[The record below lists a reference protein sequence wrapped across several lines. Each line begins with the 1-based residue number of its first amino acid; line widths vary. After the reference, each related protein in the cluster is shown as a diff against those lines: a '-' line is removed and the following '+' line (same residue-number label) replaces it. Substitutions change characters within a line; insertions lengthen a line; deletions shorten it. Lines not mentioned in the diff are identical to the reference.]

1 MKEIL
6 NIGKLISD
14 SSSYDEFYKK
24 LSKLSLN
31 KKYSSTDIGNIFE
44 KFCKLYL
51 QTKPQYKLKFKNV
64 WLHNK
69 GETPKKVCK
78 YLNLPGPDFGI
89 DIICETNQGE
99 FWSVQSKFR
108 SAQKDKLILDELDGF
123 MRMSY
128 ITCKNISFALVMQ
141 TIYSPPKNINL
152 FRDKAGFLSQNNFYK
167 IDDFLWKTICEKI
180 KNKNLIPKPHTPKP
194 HQRLA
199 IQDGKKHFE
208 EKKNTRGKLIMP
220 CATGKT
226 LIGYWISQEL
236 KCKKV
241 IVALPSIALVS
252 KTMEVW
258 ALEFLSQGIKP
269 DMFCVCSSRA
279 AGKIKNDDFVQ
290 YSYDLGFEV
299 ASDTDEKRIL
309 RFLKKKSK
317 IKVIFTTYQSGEV
330 LCKASKKAKINYDL
344 AIMDEAHNTAGH
356 KDKEMGMILHEK
368 NIRIKKRIF
377 MTATERVIRRK
388 SDDIVSMNKEEF
400 YGKVFHQLSFK
411 RAIDK
416 KIISDYDILT
426 FRVNDQKTLD
436 TIDKNKFLK
445 IKKIKKNVLTARD
458 LAVSISIRKSIK
470 KNSMKKII
478 TFHSDVDRAEDF
490 KITQEAISNNYSS
503 DYLDLDSFHVSSR
516 MNMGLRDNEMKN
528 FENSNRSIITNA
540 RCLTEG
546 IDVPAVDC
554 VTFVDPKTSK
564 IDIVQAAGRAL
575 RLSPETNKKK
585 GYILVP
591 IIVPRGKNLLSV
603 TEKSAFKEIVYLVAA
618 LSTMDE
624 RIKEDLKLIYSG
636 KKPRRGSPIKSSN
649 FEHILK
655 PTNLKKFEE
664 KISIEVW
671 KKIGKFHWEP
681 YEVTKKI
688 AQDNNI
694 NSNVEWRAFANS
706 EKKPPNVPHNPE
718 QVYLEFTTWAEF
730 LGTENYYSLNQK
742 AKKFN
747 IKVPNYNEAKKIIEK
762 FNFISLDHY
771 VDWVKKQRKDNPE
784 SKEAFLPLGPDNFYK
799 EFETAPEFLGR
810 KKNKFLNYGQAK
822 DFLKEKNITSN
833 IEFQKVRKKEDWG
846 HLIPSNP
853 QSHYEKFEGWEYFLG
868 KRDEKRLDYKKAS
881 KLSKEQGFEKVNE
894 WKKFQKKNKDLLP
907 AVPDREYA
915 DDWTG
920 WWDFA
925 GIISA
930 GAEDE
935 ELKKIYLPFKDA
947 RKFVRNK
954 KLKNVKEWRK
964 WAGSEKRPY
973 NIHKNPDGL
982 SIYEN
987 EWISWPDWL
996 GTDNVV
1002 HNLKSPNISKAK
1014 KIVKKNKIIN
1024 IEDYVAFVKANRK
1037 SKDKDIANLPTDPRT
1052 KYGKK
1057 FKGYPDF
1064 FGRKNLSNM
1073 PRK

>member
-1 MKEIL
+1 MKQII
-6 NIGKLISD
+6 NIDELIRGSK
-14 SSSYDEFYKK
+14 SYDEFFHN
-24 LSKLSLN
+24 LSNLSL
-31 KKYSSTDIGNIFE
+31 KKEYSSKSIGDVFE
-44 KFCKLYL
+44 KLCKLYL

-64 WLHNK
+64 WLHNQ

-99 FWSVQSKFR
+99 YWSVQSKFR
-108 SAQKDKLILDELDGF
+108 SAELDKLILDDLDGF

-141 TIYSPPKNINL
+141 TIYSPPKNISL
-152 FRDKAGFLSQNNFYK
+152 FRNKAGFINQNNFYK
-167 IDDFLWKTICEKI
+167 IDAFLWKSISEKTR
-180 KNKNLIPKPHTPKP
+180 NKNLTPKQHTPRP
-194 HQRLA
+194 HQKLA
-199 IQDGKKHFE
+199 IEDSKKYFSN
-208 EKKNTRGKLIMP
+208 KKNIRGKLIMP

-226 LIGYWISQEL
+226 LIGYWIAQEL
-236 KCKKV
+236 KCNKI

-269 DMFCVCSSRA
+269 DMFCVCSSKA

-290 YSYDLGFEV
+290 YTYDLGFEV

-309 RFLKKKSK
+309 KFLKKKSK

-330 LCKASKKAKINYDL
+330 LSKASRKSKINYDL
-344 AIMDEAHNTAGH
+344 AIMDEAHNTVGH
-356 KDKEMGMILHEK
+356 KYKEMGMLLHEK
-368 NIRIKKRIF
+368 NICIKKRIF

-388 SDDIVSMNKEEF
+388 SDDIISMNKEEF
-400 YGKVFHQLSFK
+400 YGKIFHQLSFK
-411 RAIDK
+411 KAIEN

-445 IKKIKKNVLTARD
+445 IKKIKKNALTARD
-458 LAVSISIRKSIK
+458 LAVSLSIRKSIK
-470 KNSMKKII
+470 KNSINKVIS
-478 TFHSDVDRAEDF
+478 FHGNVDKAEDF

-516 MNMGLRDNEMKN
+516 MNMGLRDLEMKH
-528 FENSNRSIITNA
+528 FENSKRSIITNA

-585 GYILVP
+585 GFILVP
-591 IIVPRGKNLLSV
+591 IIVPRGKNLLSA

-624 RIKEDLKLIYSG
+624 RIKDDLKLIYSG
-636 KKPRRGSPIKSSN
+636 KKPRRGSPIKPSN
-649 FEHILK
+649 FEHILT
-655 PTNLKKFEE
+655 PINLKKFE
-664 KISIEVW
+664 KQICIEVW

-694 NSNVEWRAFANS
+694 DSNVQWRAFVNS
-706 EKKPPNVPHNPE
+706 EKKPPSVPHNPD
-718 QVYLEFTTWAEF
+718 QVYLEFTNWPDF

-742 AKKFN
+742 AKKFG
-747 IKVPNYNEAKKIIEK
+747 IKVPAYDEAKKIIK
-762 FNFISLDHY
+762 RFNFISLDYY
-771 VDWVKKQRKDNPE
+771 VDWIKKQRKNNPR
-784 SKEAFLPLGPDNFYK
+784 SKEAFLPLGPDNYYK

-810 KKNKFLNYGQAK
+810 KKSKFLNHNRAK
-822 DFLKEKNITSN
+822 EFLKNKKITSN
-833 IEFQKVRKKEDWG
+833 IKFQEVRKKENWG
-846 HLIPSNP
+846 YLIPSNP
-853 QSHYEKFEGWEYFLG
+853 QSHYKEFEGWDYFLG
-868 KRDEKRLDYKKAS
+868 KRDEKRLTYLEAS
-881 KLSKEQGFEKVNE
+881 KLSKEQVFEKVAG
-894 WKKFQKKNKDLLP
+894 WKKFQKKNNAELP
-907 AVPDREYA
+907 SVPDVYYSEE
-915 DDWTG
+915 WTG

-935 ELKKIYLPFKDA
+935 ELKQIYLPFEDA
-947 RKFVRNK
+947 HKFVQEEKILNNK
-954 KLKNVKEWRK
+954 KWRV
-964 WAGSEKRPY
+964 WAKSKKRPY
-973 NIHKNPDGL
+973 YIPKNPDKL
-982 SIYEN
+982 SIYKKN
-987 EWISWPDWL
+987 WLSWPDWL
-996 GTDNVV
+996 GTDNAV
-1002 HNLKSPNISKAK
+1002 HNLKSPSISKAK
-1014 KIVKKNKIIN
+1014 KIVKEKKINKID
-1024 IEDYVAFVKANRK
+1024 DYIAFVNANRK
-1037 SKDKDIANLPTDPRT
+1037 NKDKDIANLPTDPRT

-1064 FGRKNLSNM
+1064 FGRKNLSHI